1 MVRAILHAVCV
12 PPVPVKGC
20 SPMAPSPLTT
30 TESPVAERTRQLVE
44 APMTPTLVRLAM
56 PNVVVMVAQ
65 ALVSTCEV
73 YFIGWLG
80 TEALAGV
87 SLVFPL
93 IMLMQTMS
101 AGGMGG
107 GVASAV
113 ARAVGAGR
121 LRDASALA
129 LHALVIAGV
138 MGVLFTTGAFWGG
151 PALYRAMGGEGRVLT
166 AALTYSNVVFA
177 GALGF
182 WLFNILA
189 SVVRGTGNML
199 LPAALLI
206 GGGVLTLTLSPA
218 LILGW
223 GPLPA
228 LGIAGAGVALMTYY
242 SLGSLVLLVYL
253 CSGQSL
259 VQLAMAGIRLQRP
272 IFWEILRVGIPGSLN
287 TVLTNLNVALL
298 TSLVGPFGTFALAG
312 YGLGAR
318 LEYLQIPI
326 VFGFG
331 AALVTMVGTNIG
343 AGHTARARRVA
354 WVGAGLA
361 ATVTGSIGLFGAVF
375 PRLWLG
381 LFSTQPE
388 VLSVGTTYLQ
398 LVGPTYGCFGLG
410 LALYFAS
417 QGAGRLLWPLVA
429 GVVRLAV
436 AAGGGWVANR
446 WLGGGLVSVFTAM
459 AVAFVVY
466 AAIVAGAI
474 RAGAW
479 HEAARRPV
487 TRHERD
493 TESKEVEHVHVV
505 RPGAADLSV

>member
-1 MVRAILHAVCV
+1 VT
-12 PPVPVKGC
+12 G
-20 SPMAPSPLTT
+20 
-30 TESPVAERTRQLVE
+30 RTRQLVE
-44 APMTPTLVRLAM
+44 APITPTLLRLAM
-56 PNVVVMVAQ
+56 PNVVVMLAQ
-65 ALVSTCEV
+65 ATVSTCEV
-73 YFIGWLG
+73 YFMSWLG
-80 TEALAGV
+80 AEALAGV

-113 ARAVGAGR
+113 ARALGAGR
-121 LRDASALA
+121 RSDANALA
-129 LHALVIAGV
+129 LHTLVIAGV
-138 MGVLFTTGAFWGG
+138 MGVLCTTGALWGG
-151 PALYRAMGGEGRVLT
+151 PALYRAMGGEGRALT
-166 AALTYSNVVFA
+166 AALTYSNIVFA
-177 GALGF
+177 GALGM
-182 WLFNILA
+182 WLFNSLA

-199 LPAALLI
+199 LPAGLVI
-206 GGGVLTLTLSPA
+206 GGGVLTLTVSPT

-228 LGIAGAGVALMTYY
+228 LGIAGAGVAMVTYY

-253 CSGQSL
+253 WSGTSL
-259 VQLAMAGIRLQRP
+259 VRLAMAGRRQQRP
-272 IFWEILRVGIPGSLN
+272 MFWAILRVGLPGSLN
-287 TVLTNLNVALL
+287 AVLTNLNIVLL

-318 LEYLQIPI
+318 LQYLQTPL

-343 AGHTARARRVA
+343 AGHLARARRVA

-361 ATVTGSIGLFGAVF
+361 AAVTGSIGLCGAVF
-375 PRLWLG
+375 PHLWLG
-381 LFSTQPE
+381 LFSTHPE
-388 VLSVGTTYLQ
+388 VLRVGTTYLQ
-398 LVGPTYGCFGLG
+398 LVGPAYGCFGLG

-429 GVVRLAV
+429 GVVRLVV
-436 AAGGGWVANR
+436 AAGGGWIASR
-446 WLGGGLVSVFTAM
+446 WFDGGLSAVFTAM

-474 RAGAW
+474 RAGTW
-479 HEAARRPV
+479 HEAARRPMARYGQQ
-487 TRHERD
+487 TATTLRGDQACNR
-493 TESKEVEHVHVV
+493 
-505 RPGAADLSV
+505 

>member
-1 MVRAILHAVCV
+1 M
-12 PPVPVKGC
+12 
-20 SPMAPSPLTT
+20 SPSPRTT
-30 TESPVAERTRQLVE
+30 TESPVAGRTRQLVE
-44 APMTPTLVRLAM
+44 APITPTLLRLAM

-80 TEALAGV
+80 PEALAGV

-113 ARAVGAGR
+113 ARALGAGHR
-121 LRDASALA
+121 SEANALA

-151 PALYRAMGGEGRVLT
+151 PVLYRAMGGEGRVLA

-199 LPAALLI
+199 VPAALVI

-228 LGIAGAGVALMTYY
+228 LGIAGAGLALLTYY

-253 CSGQSL
+253 WSGTSL
-259 VQLAMAGIRLQRP
+259 VPLAITGIRLQRHM
-272 IFWEILRVGIPGSLN
+272 FWEILRVGLPGSLN
-287 TVLTNLNVALL
+287 TVLTTLNVALL

-318 LEYLQIPI
+318 LEYLQIPL

-343 AGHTARARRVA
+343 AGHMARARRVA

-361 ATVTGSIGLFGAVF
+361 AAVTGSTGLVGAVF
-375 PRLWLG
+375 PHWWLG

-388 VLSVGTTYLQ
+388 VLTVGTTYLQ

-429 GVVRLAV
+429 GVVRLVV
-436 AAGGGWVANR
+436 AAGGGWVASH
-446 WLGGGLVSVFTAM
+446 WWGGGLVAVFTAM
-459 AVAFVVY
+459 AVAFVLY
-466 AAIVAGAI
+466 AAIVASAI

-479 HEAARRPV
+479 HEVVRRPV
-487 TRHERD
+487 TRHARD
-493 TESKEVEHVHVV
+493 TESKEREYGHVI
-505 RPGAADLSV
+505 RPGAADLSG

>member
-1 MVRAILHAVCV
+1 M
-12 PPVPVKGC
+12 
-20 SPMAPSPLTT
+20 SPSPRTT
-30 TESPVAERTRQLVE
+30 TESPVAGRTRQLVE
-44 APMTPTLVRLAM
+44 APITPTLLRLAM

-80 TEALAGV
+80 PEALAGV

-113 ARAVGAGR
+113 ARALGAGR
-121 LRDASALA
+121 RSAASALA

-151 PALYRAMGGEGRVLT
+151 PALYRAMGGEGRALA

-199 LPAALLI
+199 VPAALVI

-228 LGIAGAGVALMTYY
+228 LGIAGAGLALLTYY

-253 CSGQSL
+253 WSGTSL
-259 VQLAMAGIRLQRP
+259 VPLAITGIRLQRHM
-272 IFWEILRVGIPGSLN
+272 FWEILRVGLPGSLN
-287 TVLTNLNVALL
+287 TVLTTLNVALL

-318 LEYLQIPI
+318 LEYLQIPL

-343 AGHTARARRVA
+343 AGHMARARRVA

-361 ATVTGSIGLFGAVF
+361 AAVTGSIGLVGAVF
-375 PRLWLG
+375 PHWWLG

-388 VLSVGTTYLQ
+388 VLTVGTTYLQ
-398 LVGPTYGCFGLG
+398 LVGPTYCCFGLG

-429 GVVRLAV
+429 GVVRLVV
-436 AAGGGWVANR
+436 AAGGGWVASR
-446 WLGGGLVSVFTAM
+446 WWGGGLVAVFTAM
-459 AVAFVVY
+459 AVAFVIY
-466 AAIVAGAI
+466 AAIVASAI

-479 HEAARRPV
+479 HEVVRRPV
-487 TRHERD
+487 TRHARD
-493 TESKEVEHVHVV
+493 TESKEREYGHVI
-505 RPGAADLSV
+505 RPGAADLSG